1 MVKKFNARVMHGGVV
16 QSLGAEDERDE
27 TGRVRDTYGS
37 KRVMQVKFATC
48 GG

>member
-1 MVKKFNARVMHGGVV
+1 MVKKFNARVLHG
-16 QSLGAEDERDE
+16 GAEDERDE

-37 KRVMQVKFATC
+37 KRVGQVKFATC